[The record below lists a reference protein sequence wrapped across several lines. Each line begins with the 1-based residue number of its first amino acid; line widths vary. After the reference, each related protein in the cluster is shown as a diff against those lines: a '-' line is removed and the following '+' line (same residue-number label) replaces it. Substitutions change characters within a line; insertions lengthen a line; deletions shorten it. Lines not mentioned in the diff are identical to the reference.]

1 MYTFMYT
8 IHNLIF
14 TYIYIYTYIHIY
26 TAPHC
31 TGDDVT
37 SVLSLF
43 RAADPTKRLP
53 LKHWEAYIQVCA
65 SGFSARELAK
75 LAPFQVYYVLDT
87 LPACIYAQLDA
98 AAVAF
103 LARYFGLGELEF
115 VLGASAP
122 VAPEVAL
129 NYDHLYALNYD
140 HPLALLDRYS
150 LESVKDQVCLSLSL
164 SHPPLSFSPPPALA
178 LSPPLSTLLNRS
190 KTT

>member
-1 MYTFMYT
+1 MYT
-8 IHNLIF
+8 IHNLIY

-129 NYDHLYALNYD
+129 NYDH
-140 HPLALLDRYS
+140 PLALLDRYS

-164 SHPPLSFSPPPALA
+164 SHPPLSFSLPPALA